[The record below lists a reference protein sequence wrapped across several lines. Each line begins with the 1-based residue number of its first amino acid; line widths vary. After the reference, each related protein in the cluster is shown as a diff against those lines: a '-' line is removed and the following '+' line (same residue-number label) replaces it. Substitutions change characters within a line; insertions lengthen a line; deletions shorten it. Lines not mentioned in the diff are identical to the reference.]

1 MDGIHE
7 EDKQLTA
14 EEAEF
19 IALLRQHP
27 ELWPQVKEILS
38 AKKLTTTGPFQPRRT
53 K

>member
-1 MDGIHE
+1 MDHVCEAGSR
-7 EDKQLTA
+7 LSA

-38 AKKLTTTGPFQPRRT
+38 VEKLTKT
-53 K
+53 

>member
-1 MDGIHE
+1 MDHVCEAGSR
-7 EDKQLTA
+7 LSA

-38 AKKLTTTGPFQPRRT
+38 AKKLTKT
-53 K
+53 